1 MSLQYFDLVLSF
13 TALFGL
19 CAFLT
24 LKARLH
30 SALAPL
36 AALGITGIWFTL
48 VGVADLLVAGGWVF
62 YLAAW
67 GLGAFALVQKRSE
80 ARRLL
85 SPGAVVFWGLAISF
99 AVYFAI
105 RQPMFH
111 KFDEFSFWGPA
122 AQMTSTTDHLY
133 TICEYGTP
141 WQATQNCGLIVLS
154 YFVQF
159 FGAFAPFKVYL
170 AYDLLLFGCIAALV
184 GAIGFKNYRLA
195 LPMAVIG
202 WCTPWF
208 FTVYARTIAVDD
220 TYMSAYGDVPAGM
233 LAGGAVAMWIALRSE
248 KGAGPR
254 WAVLPVLALLANI
267 KDNTFPI
274 ALIVAGCIAADAFLF
289 DYAARWK
296 EGLARHFGFAVLS
309 LAAPVAQYKVWSNY
323 IAVLVQKNAESGG
336 TGTTSLSPFGAALQ
350 GTKMLLGLSVPE
362 EYAARQEQFY
372 TAMTNMWEAF
382 FSSEK
387 WTLSMIGPGVVVT
400 ALILVLFVIA
410 LVFAK
415 GMRQRLRV
423 LCWMGLSSL
432 GFVAYNYV
440 LALSY
445 GFIFKPFQAT
455 DLTDYPRY
463 MYTYYIAWFL
473 MAAAVL
479 AWVVQTGRWRL
490 LGQAGAL
497 AFACLMLV
505 RVNMMVLPQMSVL
518 GFSDA
523 TFADQYLIMEKV
535 DAVKDEIDEDDRI
548 FFVSQGDD
556 GLLWFTY
563 SCYFQPNILDYSGWE
578 KNEES
583 GLYGAGGGSFCLPE
597 NMPDPSVEG
606 AIYFHAYSTEDFA
619 KAVAESGCDYI
630 FVDKLDAGFVAGY
643 GSLFTDG
650 LAAAENGETLLYRI
664 TPDGYEP
671 VAMEVPR

>member
-1 MSLQYFDLVLSF
+1 MQYFDLVLSF

-36 AALGITGIWFTL
+36 AALGITSIWFTL
-48 VGVADLLVAGGWVF
+48 AGVADLLVAGGWVF

-67 GLGAFALVQKRSE
+67 GLGIFALVTKRSE

-85 SPGAVVFWGLAISF
+85 SPGAVVFWGLAVSF
-99 AVYFAI
+99 AVYFSI

-111 KFDEFSFWGPA
+111 DFDEFSFWGPA

-159 FGAFAPFKVYL
+159 FVAFAPFKVYL
-170 AYDLLLFGCIAALV
+170 AYDLLLFACIAALV
-184 GAIGFKNYRLA
+184 GVIGFKYYRLA

-208 FTVYARTIAVDD
+208 FTVYARTIFLDD

-233 LAGGAVAMWIALRSE
+233 LAGGAVAIWIALRSE
-248 KGAGPR
+248 KSAGPL

-274 ALIVAGCIAADAFLF
+274 ALIAAGCIAADAFLF
-289 DYAARWK
+289 DYKDRWK
-296 EGLARHFGFAVLS
+296 QGLARRFGFAVLC
-309 LAAPVAQYKVWSNY
+309 LAAPLAQYKIWSNY

-336 TGTTSLSPFGAALQ
+336 TGVTSLSPFGAALQ

-362 EYAARQEQFY
+362 EYAARQEQFF
-372 TAMTNMWEAF
+372 AAIRNMWAAF
-382 FSSEK
+382 
-387 WTLSMIGPGVVVT
+387 LSKDRLVSMVGQGVLVT
-400 ALILVLFVIA
+400 GLILGMFVIA

-423 LCWMGLSSL
+423 LCWMGLSTL
-432 GFVAYNYV
+432 GFAAYSYV
-440 LALSY
+440 ITISY
-445 GFIFKPFQAT
+445 GFIFKDFQAEIL
-455 DLTDYPRY
+455 DAYNRY
-463 MYTYYIAWFL
+463 MYTYYIAWFVI
-473 MAAAVL
+473 AAAVL

-497 AFACLMLV
+497 AFACLMLL

-535 DAVKDEIDEDDRI
+535 DAVKAQIDEDDRI

-578 KNEES
+578 LDEET
-583 GLYGAGGGSFCLPE
+583 GLYGAGGGTFCLPE
-597 NMPDPSVEG
+597 NMPEVKEG
-606 AIYFHAYSTEDFA
+606 GALYFHAYSTEDFA
-619 KAVAESGCDYI
+619 KAVAESDCEYI

>member
-48 VGVADLLVAGGWVF
+48 AGVADLLVAGGWVF

-67 GLGAFALVQKRSE
+67 GLGIFALVTKRSQ

-85 SPGAVVFWGLAISF
+85 SPGAVVFWGLAVSF
-99 AVYFAI
+99 AVYFSV

-111 KFDEFSFWGPA
+111 DFDEFSFWGPA

-159 FGAFAPFKVYL
+159 FGTFAPFKVYL
-170 AYDLLLFGCIAALV
+170 AYDLLLFACIAALV
-184 GAIGFKNYRLA
+184 GVIGFKHYRLA

-208 FTVYARTIAVDD
+208 FTVYARTVAVDD
-220 TYMSAYGDVPAGM
+220 TYMSAYGDIPAGM
-233 LAGGAVAMWIALRSE
+233 LAGGAVAMWLALRSE
-248 KGAGPR
+248 KSAGPR
-254 WAVLPVLALLANI
+254 WAVLPVLALMANI

-274 ALIVAGCIAADAFLF
+274 ALIAAGCIAADAFLF
-289 DYAARWK
+289 DYKDRWK
-296 EGLARHFGFAVLS
+296 QGLARRFGFAVLC
-309 LAAPVAQYKVWSNY
+309 LAAPLAQYKIWSNY

-336 TGTTSLSPFGAALQ
+336 TGVTSLSPFGAALQ

-362 EYAARQEQFY
+362 EYAARQEQFF
-372 TAMTNMWEAF
+372 AAIRNMWAAF
-382 FSSEK
+382 
-387 WTLSMIGPGVVVT
+387 LSKERLVSMVGQGVLVT
-400 ALILVLFVIA
+400 GLILGMFVIA

-423 LCWMGLSSL
+423 LCWMGLSTL
-432 GFVAYNYV
+432 GFAAYSYV
-440 LALSY
+440 ITISY
-445 GFIFKPFQAT
+445 GFIFKDFQAEIL
-455 DLTDYPRY
+455 DAYNRY
-463 MYTYYIAWFL
+463 MYTYYIAWFVI
-473 MAAAVL
+473 AAAVL

-497 AFACLMLV
+497 AFACLMLL

-535 DAVKDEIDEDDRI
+535 DAVKAQIDEDDRI

-578 KNEES
+578 LDEET
-583 GLYGAGGGSFCLPE
+583 GLYGAGGGTFCLPE
-597 NMPDPSVEG
+597 NMPEVKEG
-606 AIYFHAYSTEDFA
+606 GALYFHAYSTEDFA
-619 KAVAESGCDYI
+619 KAVAESGCEYI
-630 FVDKLDAGFVAGY
+630 FVEKLDAGFVAAY

-664 TPDGYEP
+664 APGGYEP

>member
-1 MSLQYFDLVLSF
+1 MQYFDLVLSF

-36 AALGITGIWFTL
+36 AALGITGIWVTL
-48 VGVADLLVAGGWVF
+48 AGVADQLVAGGWVF

-67 GLGAFALVQKRSE
+67 GLGVFALVTKRSE
-80 ARRLL
+80 TRRLL
-85 SPGAVVFWGLAISF
+85 SPGAVVFWGLAVGF
-99 AVYFAI
+99 AVYFSV

-111 KFDEFSFWGPA
+111 DFDEFSFWGPA

-159 FGAFAPFKVYL
+159 FGTFAPFKVYL
-170 AYDLLLFGCIAALV
+170 AYDLLLFACIAALV
-184 GAIGFKNYRLA
+184 GVIGFKHYRLA

-208 FTVYARTIAVDD
+208 FTVYARTVAVDD
-220 TYMSAYGDVPAGM
+220 TYMSTYGDIPAGM
-233 LAGGAVAMWIALRSE
+233 LAGGAVAMWLALRSE
-248 KGAGPR
+248 KSAGPR
-254 WAVLPVLALLANI
+254 WAVLPVLALMANI

-274 ALIVAGCIAADAFLF
+274 ALIAAGCIAADAFLF
-289 DYAARWK
+289 DYKDRWK
-296 EGLARHFGFAVLS
+296 EGLARRFGFAVLC
-309 LAAPVAQYKVWSNY
+309 LAVPLAQYKVWSSY
-323 IAVLVQKNAESGG
+323 IAILVQKNAESGG
-336 TGTTSLSPFGAALQ
+336 SGVTSLSPFGAALQ

-362 EYAARQEQFY
+362 EYAARQEQFF
-372 TAMTNMWEAF
+372 AAIRNMWAAF
-382 FSSEK
+382 
-387 WTLSMIGPGVVVT
+387 LSKDRLVSMVGQGVLVT
-400 ALILVLFVIA
+400 GLILGMFVIA

-423 LCWMGLSSL
+423 LCWMGLSTL
-432 GFVAYNYV
+432 GFAAYSYV
-440 LALSY
+440 ITISY
-445 GFIFKPFQAT
+445 GFIFKPFQAEGL
-455 DLTDYPRY
+455 DDYNRY
-463 MYTYYIAWFL
+463 MDTYYIVWFL
-473 MAAAVL
+473 IAAAVL
-479 AWVVQTGRWRL
+479 SWVVQTGRWRL

-497 AFACLMLV
+497 AFACLMLL

-535 DAVKDEIDEDDRI
+535 DAVKAQIDEDDRI

-578 KNEES
+578 LDEET
-583 GLYGAGGGSFCLPE
+583 GLYGAGGGTFCLPE
-597 NMPDPSVEG
+597 NMPEVKEG
-606 AIYFHAYSTEDFA
+606 GALYFHAYSTEDFA
-619 KAVAESGCDYI
+619 KAVAESGCEYI
-630 FVDKLDAGFVAGY
+630 FVEKLDAGFVAAY

-664 TPDGYEP
+664 APGGYEP

>member
-48 VGVADLLVAGGWVF
+48 AGVADLLVAGGWVF

-67 GLGAFALVQKRSE
+67 GLGIFALVTKRSE

-85 SPGAVVFWGLAISF
+85 SPGAVVFWGLAVSF
-99 AVYFAI
+99 AVYFSV

-111 KFDEFSFWGPA
+111 DFDEFSFWGPA

-159 FGAFAPFKVYL
+159 FGTFAPFKVYL
-170 AYDLLLFGCIAALV
+170 AYDLLLFACIAALV
-184 GAIGFKNYRLA
+184 GVIGFKHYRLA

-208 FTVYARTIAVDD
+208 FTVYARTVAVDD
-220 TYMSAYGDVPAGM
+220 TYMSAYGDIPAGM
-233 LAGGAVAMWIALRSE
+233 LAGGAVAMWLALRSE
-248 KGAGPR
+248 KSAGPR
-254 WAVLPVLALLANI
+254 WAVLPVLALMANI

-274 ALIVAGCIAADAFLF
+274 ALIAAGCIAADAFLF
-289 DYAARWK
+289 DYKDRWK
-296 EGLARHFGFAVLS
+296 EGLARRFGFAVLC
-309 LAAPVAQYKVWSNY
+309 LAVPLAQYKVWSSY
-323 IAVLVQKNAESGG
+323 IAILVQKNAESGG
-336 TGTTSLSPFGAALQ
+336 SGVTSLSPFGAALQ

-362 EYAARQEQFY
+362 EYAARQEQFF
-372 TAMTNMWEAF
+372 AAIRNMWAAF
-382 FSSEK
+382 
-387 WTLSMIGPGVVVT
+387 LSKERLVSMVGQGVLVT
-400 ALILVLFVIA
+400 GLILGMFVIA

-423 LCWMGLSSL
+423 LCWMGLSTL
-432 GFVAYNYV
+432 GFAAYSYV
-440 LALSY
+440 ITISY
-445 GFIFKPFQAT
+445 GFIFKDFQAEVL
-455 DLTDYPRY
+455 DAYNRY
-463 MYTYYIAWFL
+463 MYTYYIAWFVI
-473 MAAAVL
+473 AAAVL

-497 AFACLMLV
+497 AFACLMLL

-535 DAVKDEIDEDDRI
+535 DAVKAQIDEDDRI

-578 KNEES
+578 LDEET
-583 GLYGAGGGSFCLPE
+583 GLYGAGGGTFCLPE
-597 NMPDPSVEG
+597 NMPEVKEG
-606 AIYFHAYSTEDFA
+606 GALYFHAYRTEDFA
-619 KAVAESGCDYI
+619 KAVAESGCEYI

-664 TPDGYEP
+664 APGGYEP

>member
-1 MSLQYFDLVLSF
+1 MQYFDLVLSF

-36 AALGITGIWFTL
+36 AALGITSIWFTL
-48 VGVADLLVAGGWVF
+48 AGVADLLVAGGWVF

-67 GLGAFALVQKRSE
+67 GLGVFALVTKRSE

-85 SPGAVVFWGLAISF
+85 SPGAVVFWGLAVSF
-99 AVYFAI
+99 AVYFSI

-111 KFDEFSFWGPA
+111 DFDEFSFWGPA

-159 FGAFAPFKVYL
+159 FGVFAPFKVYL
-170 AYDLLLFGCIAALV
+170 AYDLLLFACIAALV
-184 GAIGFKNYRLA
+184 GVIGFKYYRLA

-208 FTVYARTIAVDD
+208 FTVYARTIFLDD

-248 KGAGPR
+248 KSAGPR

-274 ALIVAGCIAADAFLF
+274 ALIAAGCIAADAFLF
-289 DYAARWK
+289 DYKDRWK
-296 EGLARHFGFAVLS
+296 EGLARRFGFAVLC
-309 LAAPVAQYKVWSNY
+309 LAVPLAQYKVWSSY
-323 IAVLVQKNAESGG
+323 IAMLVQKNAESGG
-336 TGTTSLSPFGAALQ
+336 TGVTSLSPFGAALQ

-362 EYAARQEQFY
+362 EYAARQEQFF
-372 TAMTNMWEAF
+372 TAIQSMWAAF
-382 FSSEK
+382 
-387 WTLSMIGPGVVVT
+387 LSKERLVSMVGQGVLVT
-400 ALILVLFVIA
+400 GLILGMFVIA

-423 LCWMGLSSL
+423 LCWMGLSTL
-432 GFVAYNYV
+432 GFAAYSYV
-440 LALSY
+440 ITISY
-445 GFIFKPFQAT
+445 GFIFKSFQAEGL
-455 DLTDYPRY
+455 DDYNRY
-463 MYTYYIAWFL
+463 MDTYYIVWFL
-473 MAAAVL
+473 IAAAVL
-479 AWVVQTGRWRL
+479 SWVVQTGRWRL

-497 AFACLMLV
+497 AFACLMLL

-535 DAVKDEIDEDDRI
+535 DAVKAQIDEDDRI

-578 KNEES
+578 LDEET
-583 GLYGAGGGSFCLPE
+583 GLYGAGGGTFCLPE
-597 NMPDPSVEG
+597 NMPEVKEG
-606 AIYFHAYSTEDFA
+606 GALYFHAYSTEDFE
-619 KAVAESGCDYI
+619 KAVAESGCEYI
-630 FVDKLDAGFVAGY
+630 FVEKLDAGFVAGY

>member
-1 MSLQYFDLVLSF
+1 
-13 TALFGL
+13 
-19 CAFLT
+19 
-24 LKARLH
+24 
-30 SALAPL
+30 
-36 AALGITGIWFTL
+36 
-48 VGVADLLVAGGWVF
+48 
-62 YLAAW
+62 
-67 GLGAFALVQKRSE
+67 
-80 ARRLL
+80 
-85 SPGAVVFWGLAISF
+85 
-99 AVYFAI
+99 
-105 RQPMFH
+105 
-111 KFDEFSFWGPA
+111 
-122 AQMTSTTDHLY
+122 
-133 TICEYGTP
+133 
-141 WQATQNCGLIVLS
+141 
-154 YFVQF
+154 
-159 FGAFAPFKVYL
+159 
-170 AYDLLLFGCIAALV
+170 
-184 GAIGFKNYRLA
+184 
-195 LPMAVIG
+195 
-202 WCTPWF
+202 
-208 FTVYARTIAVDD
+208 
-220 TYMSAYGDVPAGM
+220 
-233 LAGGAVAMWIALRSE
+233 
-248 KGAGPR
+248 
-254 WAVLPVLALLANI
+254 
-267 KDNTFPI
+267 
-274 ALIVAGCIAADAFLF
+274 
-289 DYAARWK
+289 
-296 EGLARHFGFAVLS
+296 
-309 LAAPVAQYKVWSNY
+309 
-323 IAVLVQKNAESGG
+323 
-336 TGTTSLSPFGAALQ
+336 
-350 GTKMLLGLSVPE
+350 
-362 EYAARQEQFY
+362 
-372 TAMTNMWEAF
+372 
-382 FSSEK
+382 
-387 WTLSMIGPGVVVT
+387 MIGPGVVVT
-400 ALILVLFVIA
+400 VLILVLFVIA

-432 GFVAYNYV
+432 GFVAYSYV

-445 GFIFKPFQAT
+445 GFIFKPPQAANL
-455 DLTDYPRY
+455 DDYSRY
-463 MYTYYIAWFL
+463 MNTYYIAWFL

-535 DAVKDEIDEDDRI
+535 DAVKAQIDEDDRI

-583 GLYGAGGGSFCLPE
+583 GLYGAGGGSFCLPK

>member
-36 AALGITGIWFTL
+36 AALGITSIWFTL
-48 VGVADLLVAGGWVF
+48 AGVADLLVAGGWVF

-67 GLGAFALVQKRSE
+67 GLGVFALVTKRSE

-85 SPGAVVFWGLAISF
+85 SPGAVVFWGLAVSF
-99 AVYFAI
+99 AVYFSI

-111 KFDEFSFWGPA
+111 DFDEFSFWGPA

-170 AYDLLLFGCIAALV
+170 AYDLLLFTCIAALV
-184 GAIGFKNYRLA
+184 GVIGFKHYRLA

-208 FTVYARTIAVDD
+208 FTVYARTIFLDD
-220 TYMSAYGDVPAGM
+220 TYMSAYGDIPAGM

-274 ALIVAGCIAADAFLF
+274 ALIAAGCIAADAFLF
-289 DYAARWK
+289 DYKDRWK
-296 EGLARHFGFAVLS
+296 QGLARRFGFAVLC
-309 LAAPVAQYKVWSNY
+309 LAAPLAQYKIWSNY

-336 TGTTSLSPFGAALQ
+336 TGVTSLSPFGAALQ
-350 GTKMLLGLSVPE
+350 GTKMLLGLPVPE
-362 EYAARQEQFY
+362 EYAARQEQFF
-372 TAMTNMWEAF
+372 AAIRNMWAAF
-382 FSSEK
+382 
-387 WTLSMIGPGVVVT
+387 LSKDRLVSMVGQGVLVT
-400 ALILVLFVIA
+400 GLILGMFVIA

-423 LCWMGLSSL
+423 LCWMGLSTL
-432 GFVAYNYV
+432 GFAAYSYV
-440 LALSY
+440 ITISY
-445 GFIFKPFQAT
+445 GFIFKDFQAEIL
-455 DLTDYPRY
+455 DAYNRY
-463 MYTYYIAWFL
+463 MYTYYIAWFVI
-473 MAAAVL
+473 AAAVL

-497 AFACLMLV
+497 AFACLMLL

-535 DAVKDEIDEDDRI
+535 DAVKAQIDEDDRI

-578 KNEES
+578 LDEET
-583 GLYGAGGGSFCLPE
+583 GLYGAGGGTFCLPE
-597 NMPDPSVEG
+597 NMPEVKEG
-606 AIYFHAYSTEDFA
+606 GALYFHAYSTEDFE
-619 KAVAESGCDYI
+619 KAVAESGCEYI
-630 FVDKLDAGFVAGY
+630 FVEKLDAGFVAAY

>member
-1 MSLQYFDLVLSF
+1 MQYFDLVLSF

-36 AALGITGIWFTL
+36 AALGITSIWFTL
-48 VGVADLLVAGGWVF
+48 AGVADLLVAGGWVF

-67 GLGAFALVQKRSE
+67 GLGIFALVTKRSE

-85 SPGAVVFWGLAISF
+85 SPGAVVFWGLAVSF
-99 AVYFAI
+99 AVYFSI

-111 KFDEFSFWGPA
+111 DFDEFSFWGPA

-170 AYDLLLFGCIAALV
+170 AYDLLLFACIAALV
-184 GAIGFKNYRLA
+184 GVIGFKYYRLA

-208 FTVYARTIAVDD
+208 FTVYARTIFLDD
-220 TYMSAYGDVPAGM
+220 TYMSAYGDIPAGM

-274 ALIVAGCIAADAFLF
+274 ALIAAGCIAADVFLF
-289 DYAARWK
+289 DYKDRWK
-296 EGLARHFGFAVLS
+296 QGLARRFGFAVLC
-309 LAAPVAQYKVWSNY
+309 LAAPLAQYKIWSNY

-336 TGTTSLSPFGAALQ
+336 TGVTSLSPFGAALQ

-362 EYAARQEQFY
+362 EYAARQEQFF
-372 TAMTNMWEAF
+372 AAIRNMWAAF
-382 FSSEK
+382 
-387 WTLSMIGPGVVVT
+387 LSKDRLVSMVGQGVLVT
-400 ALILVLFVIA
+400 GLILGMFVIA

-423 LCWMGLSSL
+423 LCWMGLSTL
-432 GFVAYNYV
+432 GFAAYSYV
-440 LALSY
+440 ITISY
-445 GFIFKPFQAT
+445 GFIFKSFQAEGL
-455 DLTDYPRY
+455 DDYNRY
-463 MYTYYIAWFL
+463 MDTYYIVWFL
-473 MAAAVL
+473 IAAAVL

-497 AFACLMLV
+497 AFACLMLL

-535 DAVKDEIDEDDRI
+535 DAVKAQIDEDDRI

-578 KNEES
+578 LDEET
-583 GLYGAGGGSFCLPE
+583 GLYGAGGGTFCLPE
-597 NMPDPSVEG
+597 NMPEVKEG
-606 AIYFHAYSTEDFA
+606 GALYFHAYSTEDFE
-619 KAVAESGCDYI
+619 KAVAESGCEYI
-630 FVDKLDAGFVAGY
+630 FVEKLDAGFVAAY

-664 TPDGYEP
+664 APGGYEP

>member
-48 VGVADLLVAGGWVF
+48 AGVVDLLVAGGWVF

-67 GLGAFALVQKRSE
+67 GLGIFALVTKRSE

-85 SPGAVVFWGLAISF
+85 SPGAVVFWGLAVSF
-99 AVYFAI
+99 AVYFSV

-111 KFDEFSFWGPA
+111 DFDEFSFWGPA

-159 FGAFAPFKVYL
+159 FGTFAPFKVYL
-170 AYDLLLFGCIAALV
+170 AYDLLLFACIAALV
-184 GAIGFKNYRLA
+184 GVIGFKHYRLA

-208 FTVYARTIAVDD
+208 FTVYARTVAVDD
-220 TYMSAYGDVPAGM
+220 TYMSAYGDIPAGM
-233 LAGGAVAMWIALRSE
+233 LAGGAVAMWLALRSE
-248 KGAGPR
+248 KSAGPR
-254 WAVLPVLALLANI
+254 WAVLPVLALMANI

-274 ALIVAGCIAADAFLF
+274 ALIAAGCIAADAFLF
-289 DYAARWK
+289 DYKDRWK
-296 EGLARHFGFAVLS
+296 EGLARRFGFAVLC
-309 LAAPVAQYKVWSNY
+309 LAVPLAQYKIWSNY
-323 IAVLVQKNAESGG
+323 IAILVQKNAESGG
-336 TGTTSLSPFGAALQ
+336 SGVTSLSPFGAALQ

-362 EYAARQEQFY
+362 EYAARQEQFF
-372 TAMTNMWEAF
+372 AAIQSMWAAF
-382 FSSEK
+382 
-387 WTLSMIGPGVVVT
+387 LSKERLVSMVGQGVLVT
-400 ALILVLFVIA
+400 GLILGMFVIA

-423 LCWMGLSSL
+423 LCWMGLSTL
-432 GFVAYNYV
+432 GFAAYSYV
-440 LALSY
+440 ITISY
-445 GFIFKPFQAT
+445 GFIFKDFQAEIL
-455 DLTDYPRY
+455 DAYNRY
-463 MYTYYIAWFL
+463 MYTYYIAWFVI
-473 MAAAVL
+473 AAAVL

-497 AFACLMLV
+497 AFACLMLL

-535 DAVKDEIDEDDRI
+535 DAVKAQIDEDDRI

-578 KNEES
+578 LDEET
-583 GLYGAGGGSFCLPE
+583 GLYGAGGGTFCLPE
-597 NMPDPSVEG
+597 NMPEVKEG
-606 AIYFHAYSTEDFA
+606 GALYFHAYSTEDFA
-619 KAVAESGCDYI
+619 KAVAESGCEYI
-630 FVDKLDAGFVAGY
+630 FVEKLDAGFVAAY

-664 TPDGYEP
+664 APGGYEP

>member
-1 MSLQYFDLVLSF
+1 M
-13 TALFGL
+13 
-19 CAFLT
+19 
-24 LKARLH
+24 
-30 SALAPL
+30 
-36 AALGITGIWFTL
+36 
-48 VGVADLLVAGGWVF
+48 
-62 YLAAW
+62 
-67 GLGAFALVQKRSE
+67 
-80 ARRLL
+80 
-85 SPGAVVFWGLAISF
+85 
-99 AVYFAI
+99 
-105 RQPMFH
+105 
-111 KFDEFSFWGPA
+111 
-122 AQMTSTTDHLY
+122 
-133 TICEYGTP
+133 
-141 WQATQNCGLIVLS
+141 
-154 YFVQF
+154 
-159 FGAFAPFKVYL
+159 
-170 AYDLLLFGCIAALV
+170 
-184 GAIGFKNYRLA
+184 
-195 LPMAVIG
+195 
-202 WCTPWF
+202 
-208 FTVYARTIAVDD
+208 
-220 TYMSAYGDVPAGM
+220 
-233 LAGGAVAMWIALRSE
+233 
-248 KGAGPR
+248 
-254 WAVLPVLALLANI
+254 
-267 KDNTFPI
+267 
-274 ALIVAGCIAADAFLF
+274 
-289 DYAARWK
+289 
-296 EGLARHFGFAVLS
+296 
-309 LAAPVAQYKVWSNY
+309 
-323 IAVLVQKNAESGG
+323 
-336 TGTTSLSPFGAALQ
+336 
-350 GTKMLLGLSVPE
+350 
-362 EYAARQEQFY
+362 
-372 TAMTNMWEAF
+372 
-382 FSSEK
+382 
-387 WTLSMIGPGVVVT
+387 
-400 ALILVLFVIA
+400 FVIA

-423 LCWMGLSSL
+423 LCWMGLSTL
-432 GFVAYNYV
+432 GFAAYSYV
-440 LALSY
+440 ITISY
-445 GFIFKPFQAT
+445 GFIFKPFQAEGL
-455 DLTDYPRY
+455 DDYNRY
-463 MYTYYIAWFL
+463 MDTYYIVWFL
-473 MAAAVL
+473 IAAAVL
-479 AWVVQTGRWRL
+479 SWVVQTGRWRL

>member
-1 MSLQYFDLVLSF
+1 MQYFDLVLSF

-36 AALGITGIWFTL
+36 AALGITGIWVTL
-48 VGVADLLVAGGWVF
+48 AGVADQLVAGGWVF

-67 GLGAFALVQKRSE
+67 GLGVFALATKRSE
-80 ARRLL
+80 TRRLL
-85 SPGAVVFWGLAISF
+85 SPGAVVFWGLAVSF
-99 AVYFAI
+99 AVYFSV

-111 KFDEFSFWGPA
+111 DFDEFSFWGPA

-159 FGAFAPFKVYL
+159 FGTFAPFKVYL
-170 AYDLLLFGCIAALV
+170 AYDLLLFACIAALV
-184 GAIGFKNYRLA
+184 GVIGFKHYRLA

-208 FTVYARTIAVDD
+208 FTVYARTVAVDD
-220 TYMSAYGDVPAGM
+220 TYMSAYGDIPAGM
-233 LAGGAVAMWIALRSE
+233 LAGGAVAMWLALRSE
-248 KGAGPR
+248 KSAGPR
-254 WAVLPVLALLANI
+254 WAVLPVLALMANI

-274 ALIVAGCIAADAFLF
+274 ALIAAGCIAADAFLF
-289 DYAARWK
+289 DYKDRWK
-296 EGLARHFGFAVLS
+296 EGLARRFGFAVLC
-309 LAAPVAQYKVWSNY
+309 LAVPLAQYKVWSSY
-323 IAVLVQKNAESGG
+323 IAMLVQKNAESGG
-336 TGTTSLSPFGAALQ
+336 TGVTSLSPFGAALQ

-362 EYAARQEQFY
+362 EYAARQEQFF
-372 TAMTNMWEAF
+372 AAIRNMWAAF
-382 FSSEK
+382 
-387 WTLSMIGPGVVVT
+387 LSKDRLVSMVGQGVLVT
-400 ALILVLFVIA
+400 GLILGMFVIA

-423 LCWMGLSSL
+423 LCWMGLSTL
-432 GFVAYNYV
+432 GFAAYSYV
-440 LALSY
+440 ITISY
-445 GFIFKPFQAT
+445 GFIFKPFQAEGL
-455 DLTDYPRY
+455 DDYNRY
-463 MYTYYIAWFL
+463 MDTYYIVWFL
-473 MAAAVL
+473 IAAAVL
-479 AWVVQTGRWRL
+479 SWVVQTGRWRL

-497 AFACLMLV
+497 AFACLMLL

-535 DAVKDEIDEDDRI
+535 DAVKAQIDEDDRI

-578 KNEES
+578 LDEET
-583 GLYGAGGGSFCLPE
+583 GLYGAGGGTFCLPE
-597 NMPDPSVEG
+597 NMPEVKEG
-606 AIYFHAYSTEDFA
+606 GALYFHAYSTEDFA
-619 KAVAESGCDYI
+619 KAVAESGCEYI
-630 FVDKLDAGFVAGY
+630 FVEKLDAGFVAAY

-664 TPDGYEP
+664 APGGYEP

>member
-36 AALGITGIWFTL
+36 AALGITSIWFTL
-48 VGVADLLVAGGWVF
+48 AGVADLLVAGGWVF

-67 GLGAFALVQKRSE
+67 GLGIFALVTKRSE

-85 SPGAVVFWGLAISF
+85 SPGAVVFWGLAVSF
-99 AVYFAI
+99 AVYFSI

-111 KFDEFSFWGPA
+111 DFDEFSFWGPA

-170 AYDLLLFGCIAALV
+170 AYDLLLFACIAALV
-184 GAIGFKNYRLA
+184 GVIGFKYYRLA

-208 FTVYARTIAVDD
+208 FTVYARTIFLDD

-233 LAGGAVAMWIALRSE
+233 LAGGAVAIWIALRSE
-248 KGAGPR
+248 KSAGPR

-274 ALIVAGCIAADAFLF
+274 ALIAAGCIAADVFLF
-289 DYAARWK
+289 DYKDRWK
-296 EGLARHFGFAVLS
+296 EGLARRFGFAVLC
-309 LAAPVAQYKVWSNY
+309 LAAPLAQYKIWSNY

-336 TGTTSLSPFGAALQ
+336 TGVTSLSPFGAALQ

-362 EYAARQEQFY
+362 EYAARQEQFF
-372 TAMTNMWEAF
+372 AAIRNMWAAF
-382 FSSEK
+382 
-387 WTLSMIGPGVVVT
+387 LSKDRLVSMVGQGVLVT
-400 ALILVLFVIA
+400 GLILGMFVIA

-423 LCWMGLSSL
+423 LCWMGLSTL
-432 GFVAYNYV
+432 GFAAYSYV
-440 LALSY
+440 ITISY
-445 GFIFKPFQAT
+445 GFIFKDFQAEIL
-455 DLTDYPRY
+455 DAYNRY
-463 MYTYYIAWFL
+463 MYTYYIAWFVI
-473 MAAAVL
+473 AAAVL

-497 AFACLMLV
+497 AFACLMLL

-535 DAVKDEIDEDDRI
+535 DAVKAQIDEDDRI

-578 KNEES
+578 LDEET
-583 GLYGAGGGSFCLPE
+583 GLYGAGGGTFCLPE
-597 NMPDPSVEG
+597 NMPEVKEG
-606 AIYFHAYSTEDFA
+606 GALYFHAYSTEDFA
-619 KAVAESGCDYI
+619 KAVAESDCEYI

>member
-1 MSLQYFDLVLSF
+1 MQYFDLVLSF

-48 VGVADLLVAGGWVF
+48 AGVADLLVAGGWVF

-67 GLGAFALVQKRSE
+67 GLGIFALVTKRSE

-85 SPGAVVFWGLAISF
+85 SPGAVVFWGLAVSF
-99 AVYFAI
+99 AVYFSV

-111 KFDEFSFWGPA
+111 NFDEFSFWGPA
-122 AQMTSTTDHLY
+122 AQMTSTTNHLY

-141 WQATQNCGLIVLS
+141 WQATQNCGLLVLS

-170 AYDLLLFGCIAALV
+170 AYNLLLFACIAALV
-184 GAIGFKNYRLA
+184 GVIGFKHYRLA

-208 FTVYARTIAVDD
+208 FTVYARTVAVND
-220 TYMSAYGDVPAGM
+220 TYMSAYGDIPAGM
-233 LAGGAVAMWIALRSE
+233 LAGGAVAMWLALRSE
-248 KGAGPR
+248 KSAGPR
-254 WAVLPVLALLANI
+254 WAVLPVLALMANI

-274 ALIVAGCIAADAFLF
+274 ALIAAGCIAADAFLF
-289 DYAARWK
+289 DYKDRWK
-296 EGLARHFGFAVLS
+296 EGLARRFGFAVLC
-309 LAAPVAQYKVWSNY
+309 LAVPLAQYKVWSSY
-323 IAVLVQKNAESGG
+323 IAILVQKNAESGG
-336 TGTTSLSPFGAALQ
+336 SGVTSLSPFGAALQ

-362 EYAARQEQFY
+362 EYAARQEQFF
-372 TAMTNMWEAF
+372 AAIRNMWAAF
-382 FSSEK
+382 
-387 WTLSMIGPGVVVT
+387 LSKERLVSMVGQGVLVT
-400 ALILVLFVIA
+400 GLILGMFVIA

-423 LCWMGLSSL
+423 LCWMGLSTL
-432 GFVAYNYV
+432 GFAAYSYV
-440 LALSY
+440 ITISY
-445 GFIFKPFQAT
+445 GFIFKDFQAVVL
-455 DLTDYPRY
+455 DAYNRY
-463 MYTYYIAWFL
+463 MYTYYIAWFVI
-473 MAAAVL
+473 AAAVL

-497 AFACLMLV
+497 AFACLMLL

-535 DAVKDEIDEDDRI
+535 DAVKAQIDEDDRI

-578 KNEES
+578 LDEET
-583 GLYGAGGGSFCLPE
+583 GLYGAGGGTFCLPE
-597 NMPDPSVEG
+597 NMPEVKEG
-606 AIYFHAYSTEDFA
+606 GALYFHAYSTEDFA
-619 KAVAESGCDYI
+619 KAVAESGCEYI
-630 FVDKLDAGFVAGY
+630 FVEKLDAGFVAAY

-664 TPDGYEP
+664 APGGYEP

>member
-1 MSLQYFDLVLSF
+1 MQYFDLVLSF

-36 AALGITGIWFTL
+36 AALGITSIWFTL
-48 VGVADLLVAGGWVF
+48 AGVADLLVAGGWVF

-67 GLGAFALVQKRSE
+67 GLGIFALVTKRSE

-85 SPGAVVFWGLAISF
+85 SPGAVVFWGLAVSF
-99 AVYFAI
+99 AVYFSV

-111 KFDEFSFWGPA
+111 NFDEFSFWGPA

-170 AYDLLLFGCIAALV
+170 AYDLLLFACIAALV
-184 GAIGFKNYRLA
+184 GVIGFKHYRLA

-208 FTVYARTIAVDD
+208 FTVYARTVAVND
-220 TYMSAYGDVPAGM
+220 TYMSAYGDIPAGM
-233 LAGGAVAMWIALRSE
+233 LAGGAVAMWLALRSE
-248 KGAGPR
+248 KSAGPR
-254 WAVLPVLALLANI
+254 WAVLPVLALMANI

-274 ALIVAGCIAADAFLF
+274 ALIAAGCIAADAFLF
-289 DYAARWK
+289 DYKDRWK
-296 EGLARHFGFAVLS
+296 ESLARRFGFAVLC
-309 LAAPVAQYKVWSNY
+309 LAVPLAQYKVWSSY
-323 IAVLVQKNAESGG
+323 IAILVQKNAESGG
-336 TGTTSLSPFGAALQ
+336 SGVTSLSPFGAALQ

-362 EYAARQEQFY
+362 EYAARQEQFF
-372 TAMTNMWEAF
+372 AAIRNMWAAF
-382 FSSEK
+382 
-387 WTLSMIGPGVVVT
+387 LSKDRLVSMVGQGVLVT
-400 ALILVLFVIA
+400 GLILGMFVIA

-423 LCWMGLSSL
+423 LCWMGLSTL
-432 GFVAYNYV
+432 GFAAYSYV
-440 LALSY
+440 ITISY
-445 GFIFKPFQAT
+445 GFIFKSFQAEGL
-455 DLTDYPRY
+455 DDYNRY
-463 MYTYYIAWFL
+463 MDTYYIVWFL
-473 MAAAVL
+473 IAAAVL
-479 AWVVQTGRWRL
+479 SWVVQTGRWRL

-497 AFACLMLV
+497 AFACLMLL

-535 DAVKDEIDEDDRI
+535 DAVKAQIDEDDRI

-578 KNEES
+578 LDEET
-583 GLYGAGGGSFCLPE
+583 GLYGAGGGTFCLPE
-597 NMPDPSVEG
+597 NMPEVKEG
-606 AIYFHAYSTEDFA
+606 GALYFHAYSTEDFA
-619 KAVAESGCDYI
+619 KAVAESGCEYI
-630 FVDKLDAGFVAGY
+630 FVDKLDAGFVAAY

-664 TPDGYEP
+664 APGGYEP

>member
-67 GLGAFALVQKRSE
+67 GLGIFALVTKRSQ

-85 SPGAVVFWGLAISF
+85 SPGAVVFWGLAVSF
-99 AVYFAI
+99 AVYFSV

-111 KFDEFSFWGPA
+111 DFDEFSFWGPA
-122 AQMTSTTDHLY
+122 AQMTSTTDQLY

-170 AYDLLLFGCIAALV
+170 AYDLLLFACIAALV
-184 GAIGFKNYRLA
+184 GVIGFKHYRLA

-208 FTVYARTIAVDD
+208 FTVYARTVAVDD
-220 TYMSAYGDVPAGM
+220 TYMSAYGDIPAGM
-233 LAGGAVAMWIALRSE
+233 LAGGAVAMWLALRSE
-248 KGAGPR
+248 KSAGPR

-274 ALIVAGCIAADAFLF
+274 ALIAAGCIAADAFLF
-289 DYAARWK
+289 DYKDRWK
-296 EGLARHFGFAVLS
+296 QGLARRFGFAVLC
-309 LAAPVAQYKVWSNY
+309 LAVPLAQYKVWSSY
-323 IAVLVQKNAESGG
+323 IAMLVQKNAESGG
-336 TGTTSLSPFGAALQ
+336 TGVTSLSPFGAALQ

-362 EYAARQEQFY
+362 EYAARQEQFF
-372 TAMTNMWEAF
+372 AAIQNMWAAF
-382 FSSEK
+382 
-387 WTLSMIGPGVVVT
+387 LSKDRLVSMVGQGVLVT
-400 ALILVLFVIA
+400 GLILGMFVIA

-423 LCWMGLSSL
+423 LCWMGLSTL
-432 GFVAYNYV
+432 GFAAYSYV
-440 LALSY
+440 ITISY
-445 GFIFKPFQAT
+445 GFIFKPFQAEGL
-455 DLTDYPRY
+455 DDYNRY
-463 MYTYYIAWFL
+463 MDTYYIVWFL
-473 MAAAVL
+473 IAAAVL
-479 AWVVQTGRWRL
+479 SWVVQTGRWRL

-497 AFACLMLV
+497 AFACLMLL

-535 DAVKDEIDEDDRI
+535 DAVKAQIDEDDRI

-578 KNEES
+578 LDEET
-583 GLYGAGGGSFCLPE
+583 GLYGAGGGTFCLPE
-597 NMPDPSVEG
+597 NMPEVKEG
-606 AIYFHAYSTEDFA
+606 GARYFHAYSTEDFA
-619 KAVAESGCDYI
+619 KAVAESGCEYI
-630 FVDKLDAGFVAGY
+630 FVEKLDAGFVAAY

-650 LAAAENGETLLYRI
+650 LAAAENGETLLYHI

>member
-67 GLGAFALVQKRSE
+67 GLGIFALVTKRSE

-85 SPGAVVFWGLAISF
+85 SPGAVVFWGLAVSF
-99 AVYFAI
+99 AVYFSV

-111 KFDEFSFWGPA
+111 DFDEFSFWGPA

-170 AYDLLLFGCIAALV
+170 AYDLLLFACIAALV
-184 GAIGFKNYRLA
+184 GVIGFKHYRLA

-202 WCTPWF
+202 WCIPWF
-208 FTVYARTIAVDD
+208 FTVYARTVAVDD
-220 TYMSAYGDVPAGM
+220 TYMSAYGDIPAGM
-233 LAGGAVAMWIALRSE
+233 LAGGAVAMWLALRSE
-248 KGAGPR
+248 KSAGPR
-254 WAVLPVLALLANI
+254 WAVLPVLALMANI

-274 ALIVAGCIAADAFLF
+274 ALIAAGCIAADAFLF
-289 DYAARWK
+289 DYKDRWK
-296 EGLARHFGFAVLS
+296 EGLARRFGFAVLC
-309 LAAPVAQYKVWSNY
+309 LAVPLAQYKIWSNY
-323 IAVLVQKNAESGG
+323 IAILVQKNAESGG
-336 TGTTSLSPFGAALQ
+336 SGVTSLSPFGAALQ

-362 EYAARQEQFY
+362 EYAARQEQFF
-372 TAMTNMWEAF
+372 AAIRNMWAAF
-382 FSSEK
+382 
-387 WTLSMIGPGVVVT
+387 LSKERLVSMVGQGVLVT
-400 ALILVLFVIA
+400 GLILGMFVIA

-423 LCWMGLSSL
+423 LCWMGLSTL
-432 GFVAYNYV
+432 GFAAYSYV
-440 LALSY
+440 ITISY
-445 GFIFKPFQAT
+445 GFIFKPFQAEGL
-455 DLTDYPRY
+455 DDYNRY
-463 MYTYYIAWFL
+463 MDTYYIVWFL
-473 MAAAVL
+473 IAAAVL
-479 AWVVQTGRWRL
+479 SWVVQTGRWRL

-497 AFACLMLV
+497 AFACLMLL

-535 DAVKDEIDEDDRI
+535 DAVKAQIDEDDRI

-578 KNEES
+578 LDEET
-583 GLYGAGGGSFCLPE
+583 GLYGAGGGTFCLPE
-597 NMPDPSVEG
+597 NMPEVKEG
-606 AIYFHAYSTEDFA
+606 GALYFHAYSTEDFA
-619 KAVAESGCDYI
+619 KAVAESGCEYI
-630 FVDKLDAGFVAGY
+630 FVEKLDAGFVAAY

-664 TPDGYEP
+664 APGGYEP

>member
-36 AALGITGIWFTL
+36 AALGITGIWVTL
-48 VGVADLLVAGGWVF
+48 AGVADQLVAGGWVF

-67 GLGAFALVQKRSE
+67 GLGVFALATKRSE
-80 ARRLL
+80 TRRLL
-85 SPGAVVFWGLAISF
+85 SPGAVVFWGLAVSF
-99 AVYFAI
+99 AVYFSV

-111 KFDEFSFWGPA
+111 DFDEFSFWGPA

-159 FGAFAPFKVYL
+159 FGTFAPFKVYL
-170 AYDLLLFGCIAALV
+170 AYDLLLFACIAALV
-184 GAIGFKNYRLA
+184 GVIGFKHYRLA

-208 FTVYARTIAVDD
+208 FTVYARTVAVDD
-220 TYMSAYGDVPAGM
+220 TYMSTYGDIPAGM
-233 LAGGAVAMWIALRSE
+233 LAGGAVAMWLALRSE
-248 KGAGPR
+248 KSAGPR
-254 WAVLPVLALLANI
+254 WAVLPVLALMANI

-274 ALIVAGCIAADAFLF
+274 ALIAAGCIAADAFLF
-289 DYAARWK
+289 DYKDRWK
-296 EGLARHFGFAVLS
+296 EGLARRFGFAVLC
-309 LAAPVAQYKVWSNY
+309 LAVPLAQYKVWSSY
-323 IAVLVQKNAESGG
+323 IAMLVQKNAESGG
-336 TGTTSLSPFGAALQ
+336 TGVTSLSPFGAALQ

-362 EYAARQEQFY
+362 EYAARQEQFF
-372 TAMTNMWEAF
+372 AAIRNMWAAF
-382 FSSEK
+382 
-387 WTLSMIGPGVVVT
+387 LSKDRLVSMVGQGVLVT
-400 ALILVLFVIA
+400 GLILGMFVIA

-423 LCWMGLSSL
+423 LCWMGLSTL
-432 GFVAYNYV
+432 GFAAYSYV
-440 LALSY
+440 ITISY
-445 GFIFKPFQAT
+445 GFIFKPFQAEGL
-455 DLTDYPRY
+455 DDYNRY
-463 MYTYYIAWFL
+463 MDTYYIVWFL
-473 MAAAVL
+473 IAAAVL
-479 AWVVQTGRWRL
+479 SWVVQTGRWRL

-497 AFACLMLV
+497 AFACLMLL

-535 DAVKDEIDEDDRI
+535 DAVKAQIDEDDRI

-578 KNEES
+578 LDEET
-583 GLYGAGGGSFCLPE
+583 GLYGAGGGTFCLPE
-597 NMPDPSVEG
+597 NMPEVKEG
-606 AIYFHAYSTEDFA
+606 GALYFHAYSTEDFA
-619 KAVAESGCDYI
+619 KAVAESGCEYI
-630 FVDKLDAGFVAGY
+630 FVEKLDAGFVAAY

>member
-1 MSLQYFDLVLSF
+1 MQYFDLVLSF

-36 AALGITGIWFTL
+36 AALGITSIWFTL
-48 VGVADLLVAGGWVF
+48 AGVADLLVAGGWVF

-67 GLGAFALVQKRSE
+67 GLGIFALVDKRSE

-85 SPGAVVFWGLAISF
+85 SPGAVVFWGLAVSF
-99 AVYFAI
+99 AVYFSV

-111 KFDEFSFWGPA
+111 NFDEFSFWGPA

-170 AYDLLLFGCIAALV
+170 AYDLLLFACIAALV
-184 GAIGFKNYRLA
+184 GVIGFKHYRLA

-208 FTVYARTIAVDD
+208 FTVYARTVAVND
-220 TYMSAYGDVPAGM
+220 TYMSAYGDIPAGM
-233 LAGGAVAMWIALRSE
+233 LAGGAVAMWLALRSE
-248 KGAGPR
+248 KSAGPR
-254 WAVLPVLALLANI
+254 WAVLPVLALMANI

-274 ALIVAGCIAADAFLF
+274 ALIAAGCIAADAFLF
-289 DYAARWK
+289 DYKDRWK
-296 EGLARHFGFAVLS
+296 EGLARRFGFAVLC
-309 LAAPVAQYKVWSNY
+309 LAVPLAQYKVWSSY
-323 IAVLVQKNAESGG
+323 IAILVQKNAESGG
-336 TGTTSLSPFGAALQ
+336 SGVTSLSPFGAALQ

-362 EYAARQEQFY
+362 EYAARQEQFF
-372 TAMTNMWEAF
+372 AAIRNMWAAF
-382 FSSEK
+382 
-387 WTLSMIGPGVVVT
+387 LSKDRLVSMVGQGVLVT
-400 ALILVLFVIA
+400 GLILGMFVIA

-423 LCWMGLSSL
+423 LCWMGLSTL
-432 GFVAYNYV
+432 GFAAYSYV
-440 LALSY
+440 ITISY
-445 GFIFKPFQAT
+445 GFIFKDFQAEIL
-455 DLTDYPRY
+455 DAYNRY
-463 MYTYYIAWFL
+463 MYTYYIAWFVI
-473 MAAAVL
+473 AAAVL
-479 AWVVQTGRWRL
+479 AWVVQTGRWWL

-497 AFACLMLV
+497 AFACLMLL

-535 DAVKDEIDEDDRI
+535 DAVKAQIDEDDRI

-578 KNEES
+578 LDEET
-583 GLYGAGGGSFCLPE
+583 GLYGAGGGTFCLPE
-597 NMPDPSVEG
+597 NMPEVKEG
-606 AIYFHAYSTEDFA
+606 GALYFHAYSTEDFA
-619 KAVAESGCDYI
+619 KAVAESGCEYI
-630 FVDKLDAGFVAGY
+630 FVEKLDAGFVAAY

-664 TPDGYEP
+664 APGGYEP

>member
-48 VGVADLLVAGGWVF
+48 AGVADLLVAGGWVF

-67 GLGAFALVQKRSE
+67 GLGVFALVTKRSE
-80 ARRLL
+80 GRRLL

-99 AVYFAI
+99 AVYFSV

-111 KFDEFSFWGPA
+111 DFDEFSFWGPA

-170 AYDLLLFGCIAALV
+170 AYDLLLFACIAALV
-184 GAIGFKNYRLA
+184 GVIGFKHYRLA

-202 WCTPWF
+202 WCIPWF
-208 FTVYARTIAVDD
+208 FTVYARTVAVDD
-220 TYMSAYGDVPAGM
+220 TYMSAYGDIPAGM
-233 LAGGAVAMWIALRSE
+233 LAGGAVAMWLALRSE
-248 KGAGPR
+248 KSAGPR

-274 ALIVAGCIAADAFLF
+274 ALIAAGCIAADAFLF
-289 DYAARWK
+289 DYKDRWK
-296 EGLARHFGFAVLS
+296 EGLARRFGFAVLC
-309 LAAPVAQYKVWSNY
+309 LAVPLAQYKVWSSY
-323 IAVLVQKNAESGG
+323 IAILVQKNAESGG
-336 TGTTSLSPFGAALQ
+336 SGVTSLSPFGAALQ

-362 EYAARQEQFY
+362 EYAARQEQFF
-372 TAMTNMWEAF
+372 AAIRNMWAAF
-382 FSSEK
+382 
-387 WTLSMIGPGVVVT
+387 LSKERLVSMVGQGVLVT
-400 ALILVLFVIA
+400 GLILGMFVIA

-423 LCWMGLSSL
+423 LCWMGLSTL
-432 GFVAYNYV
+432 GFAAYSYV
-440 LALSY
+440 ITISY
-445 GFIFKPFQAT
+445 GFIFKPFQAEGL
-455 DLTDYPRY
+455 DDYNRY
-463 MYTYYIAWFL
+463 MDTYYIVWFL
-473 MAAAVL
+473 IAAAVL
-479 AWVVQTGRWRL
+479 SWVVQTGRWRL

-497 AFACLMLV
+497 AFACLILL

-535 DAVKDEIDEDDRI
+535 DAVKAQIDEDDRI

-578 KNEES
+578 LDEET
-583 GLYGAGGGSFCLPE
+583 GLYGAGGGTFCLPE
-597 NMPDPSVEG
+597 NMPEVKEG
-606 AIYFHAYSTEDFA
+606 GALYFHAYSTEDFA
-619 KAVAESGCDYI
+619 KAVAESGCEYI
-630 FVDKLDAGFVAGY
+630 FVEKLDAGFVAAY

-664 TPDGYEP
+664 APGGYEP

>member
-1 MSLQYFDLVLSF
+1 MSLQYFNLVLSF

-36 AALGITGIWFTL
+36 TALGITGIWFTL
-48 VGVADLLVAGGWVF
+48 AGVADLLVAGGWVF

-67 GLGAFALVQKRSE
+67 GLGIFALVTKRSE

-85 SPGAVVFWGLAISF
+85 SPGAVVFWGLAVSF
-99 AVYFAI
+99 AVYFSV

-111 KFDEFSFWGPA
+111 DFDEFSFWGPA

-159 FGAFAPFKVYL
+159 FGTFEPFKVYL
-170 AYDLLLFGCIAALV
+170 AYDLLLFACIAALV
-184 GAIGFKNYRLA
+184 GVIGFKHYRLA

-208 FTVYARTIAVDD
+208 FTVYARTVAVDD
-220 TYMSAYGDVPAGM
+220 TYMSAYGDIPAGM
-233 LAGGAVAMWIALRSE
+233 LAGGAVAMWLALRSE
-248 KGAGPR
+248 KSAGPR

-274 ALIVAGCIAADAFLF
+274 ALIAAGCIAADAFLF
-289 DYAARWK
+289 DYKDRWK
-296 EGLARHFGFAVLS
+296 EGLARRFGFAVLC
-309 LAAPVAQYKVWSNY
+309 LAVPLAQYKVWSSY
-323 IAVLVQKNAESGG
+323 IAMLVQKNAESGG
-336 TGTTSLSPFGAALQ
+336 TGVTSLSPFGAALQ

-362 EYAARQEQFY
+362 EYAARQEQFF
-372 TAMTNMWEAF
+372 AAIQNMWAAF
-382 FSSEK
+382 
-387 WTLSMIGPGVVVT
+387 LSKDRLVSMVGQGVLVT
-400 ALILVLFVIA
+400 GLILGMFVIA

-423 LCWMGLSSL
+423 LCWMGLSTL
-432 GFVAYNYV
+432 GFAAYSYV
-440 LALSY
+440 ITISY
-445 GFIFKPFQAT
+445 GFIFKPFQAEGL
-455 DLTDYPRY
+455 DDYNRY
-463 MYTYYIAWFL
+463 MDTYYIVWFL
-473 MAAAVL
+473 IAAAVL
-479 AWVVQTGRWRL
+479 SWVVQTGRWRL

-497 AFACLMLV
+497 AFACLMLL

-535 DAVKDEIDEDDRI
+535 DAVKAQIDEDDRI

-578 KNEES
+578 LDEET
-583 GLYGAGGGSFCLPE
+583 GLYGAGGGTFCLPE
-597 NMPDPSVEG
+597 NMPEVKEG
-606 AIYFHAYSTEDFA
+606 GARYFHAYSTEDFA
-619 KAVAESGCDYI
+619 KAVAESGCEYI
-630 FVDKLDAGFVAGY
+630 FVEKLDAGFVAAY

-664 TPDGYEP
+664 APGGYEP

>member
-1 MSLQYFDLVLSF
+1 MQYFDLVLSF

-48 VGVADLLVAGGWVF
+48 AGVADLLVAGGWVF

-67 GLGAFALVQKRSE
+67 GLGIFALVTKRSQ

-85 SPGAVVFWGLAISF
+85 SPGAVVFWGLAVSF
-99 AVYFAI
+99 AVYFSV

-111 KFDEFSFWGPA
+111 DFDEFSFWGPA

-159 FGAFAPFKVYL
+159 FGTFAPFKVYL
-170 AYDLLLFGCIAALV
+170 AYDLLLFACIAALV
-184 GAIGFKNYRLA
+184 GVIGFKHYRLA

-208 FTVYARTIAVDD
+208 FTVYARTVAVDD
-220 TYMSAYGDVPAGM
+220 TYMSAYGDIPAGM
-233 LAGGAVAMWIALRSE
+233 LAGGAVAMWLALRSE
-248 KGAGPR
+248 KSAGPR
-254 WAVLPVLALLANI
+254 WAVLPVLALMANI

-274 ALIVAGCIAADAFLF
+274 ALIAAGCIAADAFLF
-289 DYAARWK
+289 DYKDRWK
-296 EGLARHFGFAVLS
+296 QGLARRFGFAVLC
-309 LAAPVAQYKVWSNY
+309 LAAPLAQYKIWSNY

-336 TGTTSLSPFGAALQ
+336 TGVTSLSPFGAALQ

-362 EYAARQEQFY
+362 EYAARQEQFF
-372 TAMTNMWEAF
+372 AAIRNMWAAF
-382 FSSEK
+382 
-387 WTLSMIGPGVVVT
+387 LSKERLVSMVGQGVLVT
-400 ALILVLFVIA
+400 GLILGMFVIA

-423 LCWMGLSSL
+423 LCWMGLSTL
-432 GFVAYNYV
+432 GFAAYSYV
-440 LALSY
+440 ITISY
-445 GFIFKPFQAT
+445 GFIFKDFQAEIL
-455 DLTDYPRY
+455 DAYNRY
-463 MYTYYIAWFL
+463 MYTYYIAWFVI
-473 MAAAVL
+473 AAAVL

-497 AFACLMLV
+497 AFACLMLL

-535 DAVKDEIDEDDRI
+535 DAVKAQIDEDDRI

-578 KNEES
+578 LDEET
-583 GLYGAGGGSFCLPE
+583 GLYGAGGGTFCLPE
-597 NMPDPSVEG
+597 NMPEVKEG
-606 AIYFHAYSTEDFA
+606 GALYFHAYSTEDFA
-619 KAVAESGCDYI
+619 KAVAESGCEYI
-630 FVDKLDAGFVAGY
+630 FVEKLDAGFVAAY

-664 TPDGYEP
+664 APGGYEP

>member
-48 VGVADLLVAGGWVF
+48 AGVADLLVAGGWVF

-67 GLGAFALVQKRSE
+67 GLGIFALVTKRSQ

-99 AVYFAI
+99 AVYFSI

-111 KFDEFSFWGPA
+111 DFDEFSFWGPA

-170 AYDLLLFGCIAALV
+170 AYDLLLFACIAALV
-184 GAIGFKNYRLA
+184 GVIGFKHYRLA

-208 FTVYARTIAVDD
+208 FTVYARTVAVDD

-254 WAVLPVLALLANI
+254 WAGLPVLALLANI

-274 ALIVAGCIAADAFLF
+274 ALIAAGCIAADAFLF
-289 DYAARWK
+289 DYKDRWK
-296 EGLARHFGFAVLS
+296 EGLARRFGFAVLC
-309 LAAPVAQYKVWSNY
+309 LAVPLAQYKVWSSY
-323 IAVLVQKNAESGG
+323 IAMLVQKNAESGG
-336 TGTTSLSPFGAALQ
+336 TGVTSLSPFGAALQ

-362 EYAARQEQFY
+362 EYAARQEQFF
-372 TAMTNMWEAF
+372 AAIQSMWAAF
-382 FSSEK
+382 
-387 WTLSMIGPGVVVT
+387 LSKERLVSMVGQGVLVT
-400 ALILVLFVIA
+400 GLILGMFVIA

-415 GMRQRLRV
+415 GMRQRMRV
-423 LCWMGLSSL
+423 LCWMGLSTL
-432 GFVAYNYV
+432 GFAAYSYV
-440 LALSY
+440 ITISY
-445 GFIFKPFQAT
+445 GFIFKPFQAEGL
-455 DLTDYPRY
+455 DDYNRY
-463 MYTYYIAWFL
+463 MDTYYIVWFL

-479 AWVVQTGRWRL
+479 SWVVQTGRWRL

-497 AFACLMLV
+497 AFAGLMLL
-505 RVNMMVLPQMSVL
+505 RVNMLVLPQMSVL

-535 DAVKDEIDEDDRI
+535 DAVKAQIDEDDRI

-578 KNEES
+578 LDEET
-583 GLYGAGGGSFCLPE
+583 GLYGAGGGTFCLPE
-597 NMPDPSVEG
+597 NMPEVKEG
-606 AIYFHAYSTEDFA
+606 GALYFHAYSTEDFA
-619 KAVAESGCDYI
+619 KAVAESGCEYI

-664 TPDGYEP
+664 TLDGYEP

>member
-48 VGVADLLVAGGWVF
+48 AGVADLLVAGGWVF

-67 GLGAFALVQKRSE
+67 GLGIFALVTKRSE

-99 AVYFAI
+99 AVYFSI

-111 KFDEFSFWGPA
+111 DFDEFSFWGPA

-170 AYDLLLFGCIAALV
+170 AYDLLLFACIAALV
-184 GAIGFKNYRLA
+184 GVIGFKYYRLA

-208 FTVYARTIAVDD
+208 FTVYARTIFLED

-274 ALIVAGCIAADAFLF
+274 ALIAAGCIAADAFLF
-289 DYAARWK
+289 DHKDRWK
-296 EGLARHFGFAVLS
+296 EGLARRFGFAVLC
-309 LAAPVAQYKVWSNY
+309 LAAPLAQYKIWSNY

-336 TGTTSLSPFGAALQ
+336 SGVTSLSPFGAALQ

-362 EYAARQEQFY
+362 EYAARQEQFF
-372 TAMTNMWEAF
+372 AAIRSMWAAF
-382 FSSEK
+382 
-387 WTLSMIGPGVVVT
+387 LSKERLVSMVGQGILVT
-400 ALILVLFVIA
+400 GLILGMFVIA

-423 LCWMGLSSL
+423 LCWMGLSTL
-432 GFVAYNYV
+432 GFAAYSYV
-440 LALSY
+440 ITISY
-445 GFIFKPFQAT
+445 GFIFKDFQAVVL
-455 DLTDYPRY
+455 DAYNRY
-463 MYTYYIAWFL
+463 MYTYYIAWFVI
-473 MAAAVL
+473 AAAVL

-497 AFACLMLV
+497 AFACLMLL

-535 DAVKDEIDEDDRI
+535 DAVKTRIDEDDRI

-578 KNEES
+578 LDEET
-583 GLYGAGGGSFCLPE
+583 GLYGAGGGTFCLPE
-597 NMPDPSVEG
+597 NMPSEDVEG

-619 KAVAESGCDYI
+619 KAVAESGCEYI
-630 FVDKLDAGFVAGY
+630 FVDKLDAGFVAAY

>member
-1 MSLQYFDLVLSF
+1 MQYFDLVLSF

-36 AALGITGIWFTL
+36 AALGITSIWFTL
-48 VGVADLLVAGGWVF
+48 AGVADLLVAGGWVF

-67 GLGAFALVQKRSE
+67 GLGVFALVTKRSE

-85 SPGAVVFWGLAISF
+85 SPGAVVFWGLAVSF
-99 AVYFAI
+99 AVYFSI

-111 KFDEFSFWGPA
+111 DFDEFSFWGPA

-170 AYDLLLFGCIAALV
+170 AYDLLLFACIAALV
-184 GAIGFKNYRLA
+184 GVIGFKYYRLA

-208 FTVYARTIAVDD
+208 FTVYARTIFLDD

-233 LAGGAVAMWIALRSE
+233 LAGGAVAIWIALRSE
-248 KGAGPR
+248 KSAGPL

-274 ALIVAGCIAADAFLF
+274 ALIAAGCIAADAFLF
-289 DYAARWK
+289 DYKDRWK
-296 EGLARHFGFAVLS
+296 QGLARRFGFAVLC
-309 LAAPVAQYKVWSNY
+309 LAAPLAQYKIWSNY

-336 TGTTSLSPFGAALQ
+336 TGVTSLSPFGAALQ

-362 EYAARQEQFY
+362 EYAARQEQFF
-372 TAMTNMWEAF
+372 AAIRNMWAAF
-382 FSSEK
+382 
-387 WTLSMIGPGVVVT
+387 LSKDRLVSMVGQGVLVT
-400 ALILVLFVIA
+400 GLILGMFVIA

-423 LCWMGLSSL
+423 LCWMGLSTL
-432 GFVAYNYV
+432 GFAAYSYV
-440 LALSY
+440 ITISY
-445 GFIFKPFQAT
+445 GFIFKDFQAEIL
-455 DLTDYPRY
+455 DAYNRY
-463 MYTYYIAWFL
+463 MYTYYIAWFVI
-473 MAAAVL
+473 AAAVL

-497 AFACLMLV
+497 AFACLMLL

-535 DAVKDEIDEDDRI
+535 DAVKAQIDEDDRI

-578 KNEES
+578 LDEET
-583 GLYGAGGGSFCLPE
+583 GLYGAGGGTFCLPE
-597 NMPDPSVEG
+597 NMPEVKEG
-606 AIYFHAYSTEDFA
+606 GALYFHAYSTEDFA
-619 KAVAESGCDYI
+619 KAVAESDCEYI

>member
-1 MSLQYFDLVLSF
+1 MQYFDLVLSF

-36 AALGITGIWFTL
+36 TALGITGIWFTL
-48 VGVADLLVAGGWVF
+48 AGVADLLVAGGWVF

-67 GLGAFALVQKRSE
+67 GLGIFALVTKRSE

-85 SPGAVVFWGLAISF
+85 SPGAVVFWGLAVSF
-99 AVYFAI
+99 AVYFSV

-111 KFDEFSFWGPA
+111 NFDEFSFWGPA
-122 AQMTSTTDHLY
+122 AQMTSTTNHLY

-141 WQATQNCGLIVLS
+141 WQATQNCGLLVLS

-170 AYDLLLFGCIAALV
+170 AYDLLLFACIAALV
-184 GAIGFKNYRLA
+184 GVIGFKHYRLA

-208 FTVYARTIAVDD
+208 FTVYARTVAVND
-220 TYMSAYGDVPAGM
+220 TYMSAYGDIPAGM
-233 LAGGAVAMWIALRSE
+233 LAGGAVAMWLALRSE
-248 KGAGPR
+248 KSAGPR
-254 WAVLPVLALLANI
+254 WAVLPVLALMANI

-274 ALIVAGCIAADAFLF
+274 ALIAAGCIAADAFLF
-289 DYAARWK
+289 DYKDRWK
-296 EGLARHFGFAVLS
+296 EGLARRFGFAVLC
-309 LAAPVAQYKVWSNY
+309 LAVPLAQYKIWSNY
-323 IAVLVQKNAESGG
+323 IAILVQKNAESGG
-336 TGTTSLSPFGAALQ
+336 AGVTSLSPFGAALQ

-362 EYAARQEQFY
+362 EYAARQEQFF
-372 TAMTNMWEAF
+372 AAIQNMWAAF
-382 FSSEK
+382 
-387 WTLSMIGPGVVVT
+387 LSKERLVSMVGQGVLVT
-400 ALILVLFVIA
+400 GLILGMFVIA

-423 LCWMGLSSL
+423 LCWMGLSTL
-432 GFVAYNYV
+432 GFAAYSYV
-440 LALSY
+440 ITISY
-445 GFIFKPFQAT
+445 GFIFKDFQAEVL
-455 DLTDYPRY
+455 DAYNRY
-463 MYTYYIAWFL
+463 MYTYYIAWFVI
-473 MAAAVL
+473 AAAVL

-497 AFACLMLV
+497 AFACLMLL

-535 DAVKDEIDEDDRI
+535 DAVKAQIDEDDRI

-578 KNEES
+578 LDEET
-583 GLYGAGGGSFCLPE
+583 GLYGAGGGTFCLPE
-597 NMPDPSVEG
+597 NMPEVKEG
-606 AIYFHAYSTEDFA
+606 GALYFHAYSTEDFA
-619 KAVAESGCDYI
+619 KAVAESGCEYI
-630 FVDKLDAGFVAGY
+630 FVEKLDAGFVAAY

-664 TPDGYEP
+664 APGGYEP

>member
-1 MSLQYFDLVLSF
+1 MYKRQ
-13 TALFGL
+13 
-19 CAFLT
+19 
-24 LKARLH
+24 
-30 SALAPL
+30 
-36 AALGITGIWFTL
+36 I
-48 VGVADLLVAGGWVF
+48 
-62 YLAAW
+62 YL
-67 GLGAFALVQKRSE
+67 
-80 ARRLL
+80 
-85 SPGAVVFWGLAISF
+85 
-99 AVYFAI
+99 
-105 RQPMFH
+105 
-111 KFDEFSFWGPA
+111 
-122 AQMTSTTDHLY
+122 
-133 TICEYGTP
+133 
-141 WQATQNCGLIVLS
+141 
-154 YFVQF
+154 
-159 FGAFAPFKVYL
+159 
-170 AYDLLLFGCIAALV
+170 
-184 GAIGFKNYRLA
+184 
-195 LPMAVIG
+195 
-202 WCTPWF
+202 
-208 FTVYARTIAVDD
+208 DD

-254 WAVLPVLALLANI
+254 WAVLPVLALMANI

-296 EGLARHFGFAVLS
+296 EGLARRFGFAVLC
-309 LAAPVAQYKVWSNY
+309 LAAPMAQYKVWSSY
-323 IAVLVQKNAESGG
+323 IAMLVQKNAESGG
-336 TGTTSLSPFGAALQ
+336 AGVTSLSPFGAALQ

-362 EYAARQEQFY
+362 EYAARQEQFF
-372 TAMTNMWEAF
+372 AAIRSMWAAF
-382 FSSEK
+382 
-387 WTLSMIGPGVVVT
+387 LSKERLVSMVGQGVLVT
-400 ALILVLFVIA
+400 GLILGMFVIA

-423 LCWMGLSSL
+423 LCWMGLSTL
-432 GFVAYNYV
+432 GFAAYSYV
-440 LALSY
+440 ITISY
-445 GFIFKPFQAT
+445 GFIFKDFQAEVL
-455 DLTDYPRY
+455 DAYNRY
-463 MYTYYIAWFL
+463 MYTYYIAWFVI
-473 MAAAVL
+473 AAAVL

-535 DAVKDEIDEDDRI
+535 DAVKAQIDEDDRI

-578 KNEES
+578 LDEET
-583 GLYGAGGGSFCLPE
+583 GLYGAGGGTFCLPE
-597 NMPDPSVEG
+597 NMPEVKEG
-606 AIYFHAYSTEDFA
+606 GALYFHAYSTEDFA
-619 KAVAESGCDYI
+619 KAVAESGCEYI

>member
-67 GLGAFALVQKRSE
+67 GLGAFALVQKRNE

-170 AYDLLLFGCIAALV
+170 AYDLLLFACIAALV
-184 GAIGFKNYRLA
+184 GVIGFKHYRLA

-208 FTVYARTIAVDD
+208 FTVYARTVAVDD
-220 TYMSAYGDVPAGM
+220 TYMSAYGDIPAGM
-233 LAGGAVAMWIALRSE
+233 LAGGAVAMWLALRSE
-248 KGAGPR
+248 KSAGPR

-274 ALIVAGCIAADAFLF
+274 ALIAAGCIAADAFLF
-289 DYAARWK
+289 DYKDRWK
-296 EGLARHFGFAVLS
+296 EGLARRFGFAVLC
-309 LAAPVAQYKVWSNY
+309 LAVPLAQYKVWSSY
-323 IAVLVQKNAESGG
+323 IAILVQKNAESGG
-336 TGTTSLSPFGAALQ
+336 SGVTSLSPFGAALQ

-362 EYAARQEQFY
+362 EYAARQEQFF
-372 TAMTNMWEAF
+372 AAIRNMWAAF
-382 FSSEK
+382 
-387 WTLSMIGPGVVVT
+387 LSKDRLVSMVGQGVLVT
-400 ALILVLFVIA
+400 GLILGMFVIA

-423 LCWMGLSSL
+423 LCWMGLSTL
-432 GFVAYNYV
+432 GFAAYSYV
-440 LALSY
+440 ITISY
-445 GFIFKPFQAT
+445 GFIFKPFQAEGL
-455 DLTDYPRY
+455 DDYNRY
-463 MYTYYIAWFL
+463 MDTYYIVWFL
-473 MAAAVL
+473 IAAAVL
-479 AWVVQTGRWRL
+479 SWVVQTGRWRL

-497 AFACLMLV
+497 AFACLMLL

-535 DAVKDEIDEDDRI
+535 DAVKAQIDEDDRI

-578 KNEES
+578 LDEET
-583 GLYGAGGGSFCLPE
+583 GLYGAGGGTFCLPE
-597 NMPDPSVEG
+597 NMPEVKEG
-606 AIYFHAYSTEDFA
+606 GALYFHAYSTEDFA
-619 KAVAESGCDYI
+619 KAVAESGCEYI
-630 FVDKLDAGFVAGY
+630 FVEKLDAGFVAAY

-664 TPDGYEP
+664 APGGYEP